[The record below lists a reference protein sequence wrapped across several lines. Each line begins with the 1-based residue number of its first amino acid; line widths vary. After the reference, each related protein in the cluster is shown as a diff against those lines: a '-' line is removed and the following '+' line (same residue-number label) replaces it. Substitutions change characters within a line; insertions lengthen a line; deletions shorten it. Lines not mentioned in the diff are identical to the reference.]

1 MVAAMRRLLLVTL
14 LLVAACT
21 EAEPASAPTTSAP
34 TSSLP
39 PHTFEEL
46 EPLFAPI
53 FEPMGLTLTRAG
65 LHDLDRDYARSPDG
79 DHLALYVEPLE
90 DWTPEAY
97 ADAILP
103 TMRLL
108 APEVFGRWPG
118 LGSFDLC
125 LEPPPRVD
133 PDPEPQPAT
142 QVFVSR
148 AERNAID
155 WDTATLADLMAASSD
170 HLWVKASDVVTT
182 SAPWRQAEQRHQSG
196 ATGTRS
202 AAT

>member
-1 MVAAMRRLLLVTL
+1 MRRLMLVTL
-14 LLVAACT
+14 LLATACT
-21 EAEPASAPTTSAP
+21 EAEPASVPAP
-34 TSSLP
+34 SLP

-65 LHDLDRDYARSPDG
+65 LHDLDRNYARSPDG

-90 DWTPEAY
+90 DWTAHAY
-97 ADAILP
+97 ADAIVP
-103 TMRLL
+103 SMRPL
-108 APEVFGRWPG
+108 APEIFGRWPG
-118 LGSFDLC
+118 LASFDLC
-125 LEPPPRVD
+125 LEPPPHID
-133 PDPEPQPAT
+133 ADPEPQPAT

-170 HLWVKASDVVTT
+170 NLWVKASDVVTA
-182 SAPWRQAEQRHQSG
+182 SAPWRQAERSDQSG

-202 AAT
+202 AATYR